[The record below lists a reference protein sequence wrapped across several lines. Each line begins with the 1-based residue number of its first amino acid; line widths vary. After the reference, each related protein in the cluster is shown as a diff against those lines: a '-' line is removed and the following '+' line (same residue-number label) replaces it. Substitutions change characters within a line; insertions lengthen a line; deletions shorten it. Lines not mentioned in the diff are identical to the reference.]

1 LTQERKGFLLKNIY
15 VGNLPY
21 NTSDNDL
28 HDLFS
33 QAGSVISARVITDRD
48 TRQSRGFGFVE
59 MDSSEDAAKAI
70 SQFNGYS
77 LGDRSL
83 TVNEAKPRNEG
94 GPRRY

>member
-1 LTQERKGFLLKNIY
+1 MKNIY

-21 NTSDNDL
+21 NTTDNDL

>member
-1 LTQERKGFLLKNIY
+1 MKNIY

-21 NTSDNDL
+21 NTTDNDL

-59 MDSSEDAAKAI
+59 MDSSDDAAKAI

>member
-1 LTQERKGFLLKNIY
+1 MKNIY
-15 VGNLPY
+15 VGNLPF

-33 QAGSVISARVITDRD
+33 QVGAVTSARVITDRD
-48 TRQSRGFGFVE
+48 TNQSRGFGFVE
-59 MDSSEDAAKAI
+59 MDSAEDATQAI
-70 SQFNGYS
+70 TRFNGYT
-77 LGDRSL
+77 LGERSL